1 MSLPKI
7 DLPTYE
13 IKLVTHPT
21 PIKFRPF
28 LVKEEKILLMAL
40 QSENETNIM
49 NSIKQVVNNCLFDN
63 SVDIE
68 KLPIFDLEYLFLNI
82 RARSAGEEVD
92 TVYMCRQ
99 PVKTKLEDGTEVDDV
114 CANLMK
120 VKVNLLEIKPP
131 ISDLP
136 SRIMLTNKI
145 GLQMTLPTLKTFAP
159 IKAVVESENTDAVFN
174 LIYSCCEYV
183 FDENGVYYTKE
194 TTREDF
200 DNFLNSLTQEQFD
213 TITRFFEMIPKIRHD
228 AEHTCEKCGFDHKLV
243 MEGLS
248 DFFT

>member
-1 MSLPKI
+1 MPLPKI
-7 DLPTYE
+7 DLPIYE
-13 IKLVTHPT
+13 LKLVSHPT

-40 QSENETNIM
+40 QSEDEKNIM
-49 NSIKQVVNNCLFDN
+49 DSIKQVVNNCLFDD

-82 RARSAGEEVD
+82 RARSAGEEID

-99 PVKTKLEDGTEVDDV
+99 PSKTMTEEGVEVDDI
-114 CANLMK
+114 CANLMS

-136 SRIMLTNKI
+136 SRIMLTDKI
-145 GLQMTLPTLKTFAP
+145 GIQMKFPTLKSFAP
-159 IKAVVESENTDAVFN
+159 IKAMISAENVDAVFN
-174 LIYSCCEYV
+174 IIYSCSEYV
-183 FDENGVYYTKE
+183 FDEDGVYYTAE
-194 TTREDF
+194 TSREEF

-213 TITRFFEMIPKIRHD
+213 TITRFFEMLPKIKHD
-228 AEHTCEKCGFDHKLV
+228 VKHTCEKCGYVHDLH
-243 MEGLS
+243 MEGLN